1 MVIDIFLVYLKLV
14 HERSIMEMRLP
25 GMQMETILLGMST
38 IQLFVMD
45 LVSDNL
51 QFLFIRL
58 FNCLRA
64 ICLDFVVELIKCILQ
79 IGYLVHQPLLGV
91 FMILLLNK
99 LLVGQCQGLMVSY
112 LSSSS
117 LTAPKENCFLCV

>member
-1 MVIDIFLVYLKLV
+1 
-14 HERSIMEMRLP
+14 MEMRLP

-64 ICLDFVVELIKCILQ
+64 IVWT
-79 IGYLVHQPLLGV
+79 LLS
-91 FMILLLNK
+91 N
-99 LLVGQCQGLMVSY
+99 
-112 LSSSS
+112 
-117 LTAPKENCFLCV
+117 